1 MSGSLSLNQ
10 GLMESILNG
19 VLSGIVLAFLIG
31 PVFFTIIQTSIERGF
46 RSGFFV
52 AIGVSLSDAF
62 YITLCYLGIYQL
74 FDKGNFKEYL
84 AYFGGGVLL
93 VMGIYYLAIKSRKL
107 IDYNPQHLEA
117 KKPFKLIMKGFLI
130 NGLTPMVLIFW
141 LGTVGVA
148 TTKLGYDTP
157 AKAIPFFTAIVATV
171 FATDIIKAK
180 LADKLRQA
188 LTPRFIRTMNLVLG
202 IVLVIFGGR
211 LIFMADNFH
220 VL

>member
-1 MSGSLSLNQ
+1 
-10 GLMESILNG
+10 MES
-19 VLSGIVLAFLIG
+19 VLKGIASGIVLAFLIG
-31 PVFFTIIQTSIERGF
+31 PVFFTILQTSIERGF
-46 RSGFFV
+46 WSGFFV

-62 YITLCYLGIYQL
+62 YISVCYLGVYQL
-74 FDKGNFKEYL
+74 FDQGNFKEYL

-93 VMGIYYLAIKSRKL
+93 VMGFYYLVIKSRKL
-107 IDYNPQHLEA
+107 AHYDLQNVQA
-117 KKPFKLIMKGFLI
+117 KSPYKLIAKGFII
-130 NGLTPMVLIFW
+130 NGLTPMVLVFW

-148 TTKLGYDTP
+148 TTKLGYVTP
-157 AKAIPFFTAIVATV
+157 GKAIPFFVAIVCTV
-171 FATDIIKAK
+171 FLTDIIKAK

-202 IVLVIFGGR
+202 VVMLIFGGR

>member
-1 MSGSLSLNQ
+1 
-10 GLMESILNG
+10 MES
-19 VLSGIVLAFLIG
+19 VLKGIVSGIVLAFLIG
-31 PVFFTIIQTSIERGF
+31 PVFFTILQTSIERGF
-46 RSGFFV
+46 WSGFFV

-62 YITLCYLGIYQL
+62 YISICYLGVYQL

-93 VMGIYYLAIKSRKL
+93 IMGLYYLIIKSRKL
-107 IDYNPQHLEA
+107 AHYDPQNVQA
-117 KKPFKLIMKGFLI
+117 KNSYKLIVKGFII

-148 TTKLGYDTP
+148 TTELGYSTP
-157 AKAIPFFTAIVATV
+157 GKAIPFFVAILCTV
-171 FATDIIKAK
+171 FMTDIIKAK
-180 LADKLRQA
+180 LADKLRQV
-188 LTPRFIRTMNLVLG
+188 LTPRFVRTMNLVLG
-202 IVLVIFGGR
+202 VVLLIFGGR

>member
-1 MSGSLSLNQ
+1 
-10 GLMESILNG
+10 MESVLKGIVSG
-19 VLSGIVLAFLIG
+19 VVLAFLIG
-31 PVFFTIIQTSIERGF
+31 PVFFTLLQTSIERGF
-46 RSGFFV
+46 WSGFFV

-62 YITLCYLGIYQL
+62 YISVCYLGVYQL

-93 VMGIYYLAIKSRKL
+93 MMGFYYLVIKSRKL
-107 IDYNPQHLEA
+107 VHYDPQNVQA
-117 KKPFKLIMKGFLI
+117 KSPYKLIVKGFVI

-148 TTKLGYDTP
+148 TTELGYSTP
-157 AKAIPFFTAIVATV
+157 GTAIPFFMAIVCTV
-171 FATDIIKAK
+171 FITDVVKAK

-188 LTPRFIRTMNLVLG
+188 LTPKFIRTMNFVLG
-202 IVLVIFGGR
+202 VVLLIFGGR
-211 LIFMADNFH
+211 LIFMAENFH

>member
-1 MSGSLSLNQ
+1 
-10 GLMESILNG
+10 MES
-19 VLSGIVLAFLIG
+19 VLKGIASGIVLAFLIG
-31 PVFFTIIQTSIERGF
+31 PVFFTILQTSIERGF
-46 RSGFFV
+46 WSGFFV

-62 YITLCYLGIYQL
+62 YISICYLGVYQF

-93 VMGIYYLAIKSRKL
+93 VMGFYYLVIKSRKL
-107 IDYNPQHLEA
+107 AHYDLQNVQA
-117 KKPFKLIMKGFLI
+117 KSPYKLIAKGFII

-148 TTKLGYDTP
+148 TTKLGYVTP
-157 AKAIPFFTAIVATV
+157 GKAIPFFVAIVCTV
-171 FATDIIKAK
+171 FLTDIIKAK

-202 IVLVIFGGR
+202 VVMLIFGGR

>member
-1 MSGSLSLNQ
+1 
-10 GLMESILNG
+10 MES
-19 VLSGIVLAFLIG
+19 VLKGIASGIVLAFLIG
-31 PVFFTIIQTSIERGF
+31 PVFFTILQTSIERGF
-46 RSGFFV
+46 WSGFFV

-62 YITLCYLGIYQL
+62 YISVCYLGVYQF
-74 FDKGNFKEYL
+74 FDQGNFKEYL

-93 VMGIYYLAIKSRKL
+93 VMGFYYLVIKSRKL
-107 IDYNPQHLEA
+107 AHYDLQNVQA
-117 KKPFKLIMKGFLI
+117 KSPYKLIAKGFII
-130 NGLTPMVLIFW
+130 NGLTPMVLVFW

-148 TTKLGYDTP
+148 TTKLGYVTP
-157 AKAIPFFTAIVATV
+157 GKAIPFFVAIVCTV
-171 FATDIIKAK
+171 FLTDVIKAK

-202 IVLVIFGGR
+202 LVMLIFGGR